1 MAPNA
6 SDPTTPAAA
15 EPGYTTTEFWATM
28 ATNAIALIS
37 ATLADFNV
45 VHLTQAQ
52 DTDITGLALLVITVG
67 SAAYAIGRSIRKSG
81 TPA

>member
-15 EPGYTTTEFWATM
+15 EPGYTTTEFWAVM
-28 ATNAIALIS
+28 VSNAIALIS

-45 VHLTQAQ
+45 VHLTQQQ
-52 DTDITGLALLVITVG
+52 DADVTGLALLAITVG
-67 SAAYAIGRSIRKSG
+67 SAAYALARAIRKSG

>member
-15 EPGYTTTEFWATM
+15 EPGYTTTEFWAM
-28 ATNAIALIS
+28 MVSNAVALVS
-37 ATLADFNV
+37 ATLADFGV

-52 DTDITGLALLVITVG
+52 DADITGLALLAITVG